1 MKKIFLVLVIFATI
15 TSCNEKTKDVK
26 PEVISLSEDK
36 SDIEV
41 IDKRISLE
49 LNPMQKQ
56 HQLEHMRDHLESVQA
71 IIALLAEDKYEI
83 ASRVAYKKLGS
94 TTEMKMMCGSFGHKQ
109 FETLGLEFHKS
120 ADEMSEVFKTK
131 NKNKSLEALSNTMNY
146 CKQCHQTFR
155 Q

>member
-15 TSCNEKTKDVK
+15 TSCNKKTKDVK

-56 HQLEHMRDHLESVQA
+56 HQLEHMRDHLEAVQA

>member
-1 MKKIFLVLVIFATI
+1 MKNLILILAIITTI
-15 TSCNEKTKDVK
+15 TSCNEKKEVK
-26 PEVISLSEDK
+26 PEVIIITEDK
-36 SDIEV
+36 SVDIE
-41 IDKRISLE
+41 INDKRISLE

-56 HQLEHMRDHLESVQA
+56 HQLEHMRDHLEAVQA

>member
-56 HQLEHMRDHLESVQA
+56 HQLEHMRDHLEAVQA

>member
-15 TSCNEKTKDVK
+15 TSCNKKTKDVK
-26 PEVISLSEDK
+26 PEVISFSEDK

-131 NKNKSLEALSNTMNY
+131 KSFIKYYELLQTMSSN
-146 CKQCHQTFR
+146 F
-155 Q
+155 